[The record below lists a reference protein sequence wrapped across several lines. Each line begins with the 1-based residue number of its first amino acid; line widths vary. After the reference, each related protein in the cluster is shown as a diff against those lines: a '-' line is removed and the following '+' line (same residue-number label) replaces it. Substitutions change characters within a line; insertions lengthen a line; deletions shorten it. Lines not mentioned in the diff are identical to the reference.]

1 MPRKVQLTRVVLAVA
16 IVLALGTAN
25 AWSGSKPITGFP
37 HSRTL
42 IGYSQSGGIRFQY
55 KAVLVSARGQ
65 VATTSGRCLARFHL
79 DAALWKSLKA
89 TLKQTNMHA
98 LAGEYP
104 PPSGSADEFEY
115 VVTAWGNTVR
125 AADGSIPNELEPLLK
140 RLREVLSAGE
150 RQMSQSCSGNG
161 VA

>member
-1 MPRKVQLTRVVLAVA
+1 VPRKVQLTSVVFATAMVIALA
-16 IVLALGTAN
+16 TTN
-25 AWSGSKPITGFP
+25 AWSDSKPITGFP

-55 KAVLVSARGQ
+55 KALLVSARGQ
-65 VATTSGRCLARFHL
+65 VAATSGRCLARFHL
-79 DAALWKSLKA
+79 DATSWKSLKA

-115 VVTAWGNTVR
+115 VVTAGGNTVR
-125 AADGSIPNELEPLLK
+125 AADGSIPDALEPLLK
-140 RLREVLSAGE
+140 RLREVLSTGE